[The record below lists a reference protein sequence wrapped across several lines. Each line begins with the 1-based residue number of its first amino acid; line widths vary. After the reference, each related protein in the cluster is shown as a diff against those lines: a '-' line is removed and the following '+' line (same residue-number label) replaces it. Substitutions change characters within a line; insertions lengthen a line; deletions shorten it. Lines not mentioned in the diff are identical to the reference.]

1 MIKDFTLRL
10 RSCFHSTGKKTFFG
24 HIVVLIKPNIS
35 AFTQESHSAQSVF
48 RNNLLDGKVW
58 RMKCKNNGDNF
69 NFRTVRS
76 YRHLW
81 TSVHSQGFTQTQSH
95 ISRCMSIHKI
105 RQFGIFCT
113 LWAPKVIFKSLILS
127 LQKRFKANGQ
137 GEFDREENKSLT
149 KNLLRFISVVRTTS
163 RNFSD
168 NNSHFKDFSAQQKLD
183 HPFYS
188 TTRAGTKDDSTV

>member
-1 MIKDFTLRL
+1 MQK
-10 RSCFHSTGKKTFFG
+10 
-24 HIVVLIKPNIS
+24 
-35 AFTQESHSAQSVF
+35 
-48 RNNLLDGKVW
+48 
-58 RMKCKNNGDNF
+58 
-69 NFRTVRS
+69 
-76 YRHLW
+76 W
-81 TSVHSQGFTQTQSH
+81 TSFKTENYRAVRTYIHLYIYISISIHRQRYTQTHTHTYVCMH
-95 ISRCMSIHKI
+95 IHMMI
-105 RQFGIFCT
+105 QFAIFCI
-113 LWAPKVIFKSLILS
+113 LPAPRVIFKSSILS

-137 GEFDREENKSLT
+137 GEFDRKENKSLT

>member
-1 MIKDFTLRL
+1 MIKEFTLCL
-10 RSCFHSTGKKTFFG
+10 RSCSHSTGEKTFVG
-24 HIVVLIKPNIS
+24 HKVVLMKTNVS
-35 AFTQESHSAQSVF
+35 AFAQESHSVKSVC

-58 RMKCKNNGDNF
+58 RMKCKNNGHNF

-76 YRHLW
+76 YRHPR
-81 TSVHSQGFTQTQSH
+81 TSVHSQSFTQTQPHTST
-95 ISRCMSIHKI
+95 CMSIHRI
-105 RQFGIFCT
+105 RQIGIFCT

-137 GEFDREENKSLT
+137 SEFDREENKSLT